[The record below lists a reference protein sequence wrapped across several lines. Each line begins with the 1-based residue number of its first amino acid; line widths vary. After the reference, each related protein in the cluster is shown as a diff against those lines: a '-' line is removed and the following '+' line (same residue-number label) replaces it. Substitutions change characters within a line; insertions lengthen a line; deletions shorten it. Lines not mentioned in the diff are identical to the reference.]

1 MRGGNDNLAVTIVYR
16 DGSKLV
22 FQNVNVSTTW
32 IPLYCALI
40 PLSLSR
46 DVNSKADF
54 KQIILEYL
62 FGGSCNGDNWDI
74 KNIAIMKNDEKNII
88 DC

>member
-1 MRGGNDNLAVTIVYR
+1 M
-16 DGSKLV
+16 
-22 FQNVNVSTTW
+22 
-32 IPLYCALI
+32 YCELI

-46 DVNSKADF
+46 DVNSKAYF

-62 FGGSCNGDNWDI
+62 FGRSWNGDNWDI

-88 DC
+88 ES